1 MKLLLLV
8 SIAALLTMGCKNPMA
23 NSAVQITNGV
33 SADSRVQNIGIVRL
47 RSTYSLASGNF
58 RSTCTGTL
66 LHSGD
71 QSFRECV
78 VLSAAHCFKNL
89 PRGTEHSIEFL
100 DSIGNVQRI
109 FRANAIFIH
118 PEFTSLDAK
127 ISMEQSS
134 VDAALVK
141 FNCSLPASI
150 KSARMIDFNQVPIAS
165 TLVVAGFG
173 LTKSE
178 YAMAAENEAKG
189 LGRTITEDAPM
200 ATKLMQTL
208 MQLRSVDF
216 PMLKSSD
223 NGGQLP
229 GVFSLTG
236 VNGQSSCEGDS
247 GGPAFFDSG
256 RELLLVASTSA
267 GPAFCER
274 ATARYT
280 LASPLIPWMEEVVGK
295 GVVSFVSQLNNDN
308 SRAKVPPPTTT
319 TTPRQAISGPARPL
333 TVPEGIP
340 ARLPD
345 VSVPPSKPI
354 APQTTKMPAPPA
366 AIASPTARPVARATV
381 PPIPEPEEIDEEVKV
396 CTGRRFVANSKTR
409 VWGTVIKLLDKDSTQ
424 ISDDTMKCDFPNESE
439 VCLSGNPIST
449 GTGHS
454 RAELLDDVEL
464 IGCGKFKAGR
474 SIFIFMPDFV
484 AR

>member
-1 MKLLLLV
+1 MKLLPLV
-8 SIAALLTMGCKNPMA
+8 FIAALLNMGCKNPMS
-23 NSAVQITNGV
+23 NSVVQITNGV
-33 SADSRVQNIGIVRL
+33 SAESRVQNMGIVRL

-66 LHSGD
+66 LHGGD

-89 PRGTEHSIEFL
+89 PRGAEHSIEFL
-100 DSIGNVQRI
+100 DSIGNVQKI
-109 FRANAIFIH
+109 YRANAIFIH
-118 PEFTSLDAK
+118 PEFTSQDAK

-150 KSARMIDFNQVPIAS
+150 KSARVIDFNQVPIAS
-165 TLVVAGFG
+165 ALVVAGFG

-178 YAMAAENEAKG
+178 HAMAAENEAKG
-189 LGRTITEDAPM
+189 LGRIVTEDAPM
-200 ATKLMQTL
+200 ATRLMQTS

-216 PMLKSSD
+216 PMLKSS
-223 NGGQLP
+223 GPGSQIP
-229 GVFSLTG
+229 GVFSLIG
-236 VNGQSSCEGDS
+236 MNGQSSCEGDS

-295 GVVSFVSQLNNDN
+295 GVVSFVRQLNNDN
-308 SRAKVPPPTTT
+308 PTARVSSPST
-319 TTPRQAISGPARPL
+319 TTPPQPISAPARPL
-333 TVPEGIP
+333 AVPEGIP
-340 ARLPD
+340 VRLPS
-345 VSVPPSKPI
+345 VSIPTTKPI
-354 APQTTKMPAPPA
+354 QPKITKMPVPPPTIPAP
-366 AIASPTARPVARATV
+366 TVLPVARATV
-381 PPIPEPEEIDEEVKV
+381 PPLPEPEDLDEVVKV
-396 CTGRRFVANSKTR
+396 CTGRKFIANSKTR
-409 VWGTVIKLLDKDSTQ
+409 VWGTVIKLIDKDSTL

-439 VCLSGNPIST
+439 VCLTGNPVAT
-449 GTGHS
+449 GTGNS
-454 RAELLDDVEL
+454 RAELLEDVEL
-464 IGCGKFKAGR
+464 AGCGKFKAGK
-474 SIFIFMPDFV
+474 SIYIFMPDFV